1 MGVMVHRSKMMSGA
15 SLTRLAASQ
24 CTGPQVSR
32 RLLLI
37 CESYQFRSTA
47 GRLGRTEYCIGAKHS
62 CRRKWRSMS
71 VESQRDTDIECSSQ
85 RMHVCAVCRTVSRS
99 AEHGEGDDAQDRF
112 HRSIVLPTELTSKRT
127 SGRSADAEI
136 WRCRGG
142 TAERAERQIEARRSS
157 RSFHDLRMKNAGLK
171 KKRFFAKSLKD
182 MQELRFSQLSWNVFC
197 NNVLNV

>member
-1 MGVMVHRSKMMSGA
+1 MVHRSKMMSGA

-182 MQELRFSQLSWNVFC
+182 RARDVNFC
-197 NNVLNV
+197 V

>member
-1 MGVMVHRSKMMSGA
+1 
-15 SLTRLAASQ
+15 
-24 CTGPQVSR
+24 
-32 RLLLI
+32 
-37 CESYQFRSTA
+37 
-47 GRLGRTEYCIGAKHS
+47 
-62 CRRKWRSMS
+62 MS

-171 KKRFFAKSLKD
+171 KKRFFAKSFKG
-182 MQELRFSQLSWNVFC
+182 
-197 NNVLNV
+197 NVLGST

>member
-1 MGVMVHRSKMMSGA
+1 
-15 SLTRLAASQ
+15 
-24 CTGPQVSR
+24 
-32 RLLLI
+32 
-37 CESYQFRSTA
+37 
-47 GRLGRTEYCIGAKHS
+47 
-62 CRRKWRSMS
+62 MS

-112 HRSIVLPTELTSKRT
+112 HRSIVLQTELTSKRT

-157 RSFHDLRMKNAGLK
+157 FVPRLANEKRRPEK
-171 KKRFFAKSLKD
+171 K
-182 MQELRFSQLSWNVFC
+182 EVFRQ
-197 NNVLNV
+197 VIEG

>member
-171 KKRFFAKSLKD
+171 KKRFFAKSLKA
-182 MQELRFSQLSWNVFC
+182 LV
-197 NNVLNV
+197 